1 MQQSFSIHTL
11 HRGKFMSSFLLMLFV
26 VGGLSSLIPFQE
38 IAKIIIVLFTIPA
51 ILFISVKISQNP
63 SVWILTEENI
73 TITFPNK
80 EVSHPLSEINNIQ
93 SLTRSG
99 GALYVIHF
107 HKKSPARYW
116 RNKLFQDE
124 DDNQLLH
131 QALTNATVEYY
142 KF

>member
-1 MQQSFSIHTL
+1 MKFTIHTL
-11 HRGKFMSSFLLMLFV
+11 HRGKFISTFLFMLFLA
-26 VGGLSSLIPFQE
+26 GGLSSLIPFQE

-51 ILFISVKISQNP
+51 ILFVSVKISQNP
-63 SVWILTEENI
+63 SVWTLTEE
-73 TITFPNK
+73 TITLTFSNK
-80 EVSHPLSEINNIQ
+80 EISYPLTEISHIE

-99 GALYVIHF
+99 GALYVLHF
-107 HKKSPARYW
+107 NKKSPARYW

-131 QALTNATVEYY
+131 QALTNAAVEYY